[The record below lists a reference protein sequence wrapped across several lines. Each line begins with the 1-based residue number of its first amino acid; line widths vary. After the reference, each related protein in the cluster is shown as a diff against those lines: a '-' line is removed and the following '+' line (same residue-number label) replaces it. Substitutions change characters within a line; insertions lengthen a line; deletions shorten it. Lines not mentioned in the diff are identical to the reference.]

1 MLAKAKRPLSGMHEF
16 VLQFA
21 DTAKPADVRSS
32 HALDMLADIYA
43 EDEGRRQDAEKV
55 RKKKKKKGGTG

>member
-1 MLAKAKRPLSGMHEF
+1 MHEF

-21 DTAKPADVRSS
+21 DTTKPSDVRSS

-43 EDEGRRQDAEKV
+43 EDEGKGQDAAKV
-55 RKKKKKKGGTG
+55 RNKDERGK